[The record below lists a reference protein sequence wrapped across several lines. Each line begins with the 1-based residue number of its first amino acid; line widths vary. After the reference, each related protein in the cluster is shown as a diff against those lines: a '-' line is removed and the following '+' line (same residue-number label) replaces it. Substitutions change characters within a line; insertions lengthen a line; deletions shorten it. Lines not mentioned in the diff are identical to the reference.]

1 MIGMK
6 KAIMVV
12 LFMFFMGWPVY
23 GQTPSTGSEQGNR
36 AILFE
41 GTFLKGSAEFFG
53 DSKEW
58 SSVKSVFPGVEVR
71 FKQNGRMTIGVGYQ
85 RWQLDA
91 PSETYL
97 TGFLV
102 CDRPTA
108 GGCPIS
114 ANTRT
119 ITHHP
124 QTGEPL
130 ASTTFASEAEG
141 HLLSSTVYVNI
152 LKKGKVRP
160 FVAGGGGVVFLKK
173 TFHTTSFVHPNLKDV
188 IGREFK
194 FEKPE
199 NTYSANSVSASI
211 KTVAGVNIFPMSH
224 TVISL
229 SGGYH
234 NGTVFNLSLGYIW

>member
-1 MIGMK
+1 MRK
-6 KAIMVV
+6 
-12 LFMFFMGWPVY
+12 LFFLILLIFLVTLPTYSQV
-23 GQTPSTGSEQGNR
+23 PSTGSERSEKGNT

-41 GTFLKGSAEFFG
+41 GSYLKDSAKFMGE
-53 DSKEW
+53 DKKWNST
-58 SSVKSVFPGVEVR
+58 KSVFPGVEVR
-71 FKQNGRMTIGVGYQ
+71 FNQNGRVTIGVGYQ
-85 RWQLDA
+85 LWQLDA

-97 TGFLV
+97 QQFLV

-141 HLLSSTVYVNI
+141 HLVSSNVYLNI

-160 FVAGGGGVVFLKK
+160 FVAGGGGAVFLKK

-188 IGREFK
+188 IGREFQ
-194 FEKPE
+194 FEKSE

>member
-1 MIGMK
+1 MR

-12 LFMFFMGWPVY
+12 LFMFLTGWPAY
-23 GQTPSTGSEQGNR
+23 GQTPSVGSEQGNT

-41 GTFLKGSAEFFG
+41 GSFLKGSAKFLGEDKKW
-53 DSKEW
+53 DSTKN
-58 SSVKSVFPGVEVR
+58 VFPGVEVR
-71 FKQNGRMTIGVGYQ
+71 LNQNGRVTIGVGYQ
-85 RWQLDA
+85 RWQLDT

-97 TGFLV
+97 QQFLV

-114 ANTRT
+114 AGTRT

-130 ASTTFASEAEG
+130 ASTTFANEAVG
-141 HLLSSTVYVNI
+141 NVFSSTAYLNL
-152 LKKGKVRP
+152 LKKGRVRP

-173 TFHTTSFVHPNLKDV
+173 TFHTKTFVHPNIKEV
-188 IGREFK
+188 IGREFR

-199 NTYSANSVSASI
+199 NTYSESSLKALI
-211 KTVAGVNIFPMSH
+211 KAVGGVNIFPMAH
-224 TVISL
+224 TIISL

-234 NGTVFNLSLGYIW
+234 NGTAFSLGLGYIW